1 MCQLCLIL
9 TVLLTLAVKAGTSIN
24 RPPLPGTTT
33 TQQTNPVVTHPD
45 DHYVDITVKFMNDA
59 HTCDQPGVVKMIYEI
74 GPRDGMYVQAWH
86 EPSNRTVALRS
97 CRISV
102 RSGMTNDSL
111 LYEFFGDQ
119 NYIDCGGDN
128 SLSTRLNL
136 YDSINALRPFV
147 SKPHSLIP
155 AFRQRELCNFKVNT
169 SLSYPRVYAPS

>member
-1 MCQLCLIL
+1 MRQLCQIL

-24 RPPLPGTTT
+24 RPPLAGTTT

-45 DHYVDITVKFMNDA
+45 DHYADITVKFMNDA

-147 SKPHSLIP
+147 SNPHSLIL
-155 AFRQRELCNFKVNT
+155 ALRQCELRNFIVNT